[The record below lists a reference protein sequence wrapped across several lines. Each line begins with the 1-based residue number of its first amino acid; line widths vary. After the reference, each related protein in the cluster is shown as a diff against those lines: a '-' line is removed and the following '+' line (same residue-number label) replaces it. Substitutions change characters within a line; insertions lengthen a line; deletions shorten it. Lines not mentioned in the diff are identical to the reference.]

1 MSIEMTSCRHIIAI
15 GIASVREN
23 LKILHDDMA
32 VRANQEAALELIKSC
47 LKRKAICLWEIVG
60 FYYYFP

>member
-1 MSIEMTSCRHIIAI
+1 MIAI

-23 LKILHDDMA
+23 LEELHNHMA

-47 LKRKAICLWEIVG
+47 LKRKAICLWEIAG

>member
-1 MSIEMTSCRHIIAI
+1 MMSCRHIIAI

-23 LKILHDDMA
+23 LEELHNHVA

-47 LKRKAICLWEIVG
+47 LKRKATCLWEIVG